1 MRYQHTDKICRLVDE
16 EGHRK
21 DCGAFCHKVRE
32 GEEFRKHDRHIFKRA
47 RNKAAR
53 LLHHSLGG
61 VGIAKIAAD
70 HKKHRH
76 RQAVKRKMRIALP
89 RQVYRY
95 YHKAQKEFKK
105 VKVNVSLALFRL
117 HGVVLGCGWFVLGG
131 VDPALHIISHLRR
144 VCKGGRLFES

>member
-1 MRYQHTDKICRLVDE
+1 MSLDIAADKVENDIDP
-16 EGHRK
+16 K
-21 DCGAFCHKVRE
+21 A
-32 GEEFRKHDRHIFKRA
+32 DRHIFKRA

-61 VGIAKIAAD
+61 VGVAKITAD
-70 HKKHRH
+70 YKKHRH

-95 YHKAQKEFKK
+95 YHKAQKELKK

-117 HGVVLGCGWFVLGG
+117 HGFVLACGWFVLGG
-131 VDPALHIISHLRR
+131 VDPVLHIISHLRR
-144 VCKGGRLFES
+144 VCKGWRASFSKVEQLYYNHARGVYIIRS